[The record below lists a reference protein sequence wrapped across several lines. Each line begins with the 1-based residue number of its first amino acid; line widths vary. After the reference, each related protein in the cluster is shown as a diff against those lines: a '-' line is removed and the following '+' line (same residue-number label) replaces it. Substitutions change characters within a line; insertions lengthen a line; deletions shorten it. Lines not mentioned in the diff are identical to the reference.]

1 MRYAKSL
8 RVLLSGL
15 CALALAGNYL
25 LQPALA
31 TGSSA
36 ASGQLSLARQ
46 VLVNGN
52 SAIAGQTVFSG
63 SRIQVAKQG
72 TAVLNLGKLGRIELG
87 ADSDFALR
95 MVGDVIGGELNSG
108 CVTISAPAS
117 VNIEL
122 NTTKGHITS
131 DGKAPSSLLVG
142 VKNDAA
148 SILPTLG
155 TVKVTMGGSSE
166 KASAGEFL
174 KLISDSKNGER
185 LVRRPAA
192 ECSAA
197 DSMCSCSPIP
207 TSTAGKSAAPGTNS
221 ILLPVLILTAA
232 GGTAAVIAG
241 LLDGGYHGLTCIG
254 GLCRPVSPTVP

>member
-1 MRYAKSL
+1 MRYAKPL

-15 CALALAGNYL
+15 CALALAWNYL

-31 TGSSA
+31 TGSTA

-46 VLVNGN
+46 VLINGN
-52 SAIAGQTVFSG
+52 SAIAGQTVFTG

-95 MVGDVIGGELNSG
+95 IVGDVIGGELNSG

-122 NTTKGHITS
+122 NTAKGHITS

-142 VKNDAA
+142 FKNGAA

-155 TVKVTMGGSSE
+155 AVKVTMGGSTE
-166 KASAGEFL
+166 RASAGEFL
-174 KLISDSKNGER
+174 KLTTDPKNGER
-185 LVRRPAA
+185 LVRRPVA
-192 ECSAA
+192 ECSGA
-197 DSMCSCSPIP
+197 DSVCSCAPVP
-207 TSTAGKSAAPGTNS
+207 TSTAGKSAAPGSHS

-232 GGTAAVIAG
+232 GGTAAVVAG
-241 LLDGGYHGLTCIG
+241 LLDGGNNGLTCVG
-254 GLCRPVSPTVP
+254 GVCRPISPTVP

>member
-31 TGSSA
+31 TGSSV

-46 VLVNGN
+46 VLVNGSN
-52 SAIAGQTVFSG
+52 AIAGQTIFSG

-95 MVGDVIGGELNSG
+95 IVGDVIGGELNSG
-108 CVTISAPAS
+108 CATISAPAS

-131 DGKAPSSLLVG
+131 DGKAPSGLLVG

-155 TVKVTMGGSSE
+155 TVRVTMGGSSE
-166 KASAGEFL
+166 RASAGEFL
-174 KLISDSKNGER
+174 KLMSDPKNGER
-185 LVRRPAA
+185 LVRRPVA

-197 DSMCSCSPIP
+197 DSVCSCSPSIP
-207 TSTAGKSAAPGTNS
+207 SAKPSSTPGNNS

-241 LLDGGYHGLTCIG
+241 LLDGGNHGLTCVG
-254 GLCRPVSPTVP
+254 GLCRPISPTVP